1 VSGTAD
7 VVTEIAEADRDG
19 GILRY
24 RGIDLRELVGHV
36 PFEQVWGLL
45 VDEALHPG
53 LPPAEPFPLPV
64 RTGDVRVDVQSA
76 LAQLAP
82 VWGFHPL
89 LDIDATQARED
100 LARSVFG
107 WKIDESTLAVVLA
120 AVALS
125 WSTPRDLREG
135 LVTLG
140 REALLLSAREQGQLG
155 TVEDELFRLGRIVAG
170 DAEFEQALSDRTTT
184 TESKRTL
191 LGQVLYG
198 KVTAVTEALAGQAIA
213 RPDAMAADD
222 LDALSRQAAE
232 LQGQSVAVVTSAT
245 ELTTEQ
251 RAALEG
257 KLAEIYGREMAVHV
271 QVDQAV
277 LGGMVIRVGDEIID
291 GSVAGRLSAVR
302 RALP

>member
-1 VSGTAD
+1 
-7 VVTEIAEADRDG
+7 
-19 GILRY
+19 
-24 RGIDLRELVGHV
+24 
-36 PFEQVWGLL
+36 
-45 VDEALHPG
+45 
-53 LPPAEPFPLPV
+53 
-64 RTGDVRVDVQSA
+64 
-76 LAQLAP
+76 
-82 VWGFHPL
+82 
-89 LDIDATQARED
+89 
-100 LARSVFG
+100 
-107 WKIDESTLAVVLA
+107 
-120 AVALS
+120 
-125 WSTPRDLREG
+125 
-135 LVTLG
+135 
-140 REALLLSAREQGQLG
+140 
-155 TVEDELFRLGRIVAG
+155 LGRIVAG

-184 TESKRTL
+184 TESKRAL
-191 LGQVLYG
+191 LGHVLYG

-213 RPDAMAADD
+213 RPDAMPADD

>member
-1 VSGTAD
+1 MHAASRDALEQSRSVLQSTLSANPAGGATGAK
-7 VVTEIAEADRDG
+7 VGAE
-19 GILRY
+19 L
-24 RGIDLRELVGHV
+24 
-36 PFEQVWGLL
+36 FQV
-45 VDEALHPG
+45 
-53 LPPAEPFPLPV
+53 
-64 RTGDVRVDVQSA
+64 VDVLEGDRSLRVA
-76 LAQLAP
+76 VADSSAP
-82 VWGFHPL
+82 VE
-89 LDIDATQARED
+89 ARED

-184 TESKRTL
+184 TESKRAL

-213 RPDAMAADD
+213 RPNAMPADD